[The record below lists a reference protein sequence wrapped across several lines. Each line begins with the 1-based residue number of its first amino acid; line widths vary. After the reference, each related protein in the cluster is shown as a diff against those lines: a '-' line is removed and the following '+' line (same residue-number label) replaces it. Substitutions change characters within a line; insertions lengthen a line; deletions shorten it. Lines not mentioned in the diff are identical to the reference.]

1 MIQDM
6 KTHVAYRCPEC
17 GTLIYGFV
25 GRFALSANLL
35 RLKCSCGHSA
45 MDITITNDKK
55 IRLSV
60 PCIFC
65 KQNHNFVV
73 SQSIFFSRER
83 FLLACPYANM
93 DICFLGDKEKI
104 DEDVTRTANELE
116 LLLKGLEAESVKDI
130 QPADMDEDEILPDPT
145 VYDTVRFLVR
155 ELEADGKIDCPCK
168 RGGYDI
174 RFAPGGIE
182 VFCPDCNASYTFNT
196 EAASASEEYLS
207 IDSLTLNPSQNP

>member
-1 MIQDM
+1 MVAEL

-45 MDITITNDKK
+45 MDITVTNDNK

-65 KQNHNFVV
+65 KQNHNYVV
-73 SQSIFFSRER
+73 SQSIFFGRER
-83 FLLACPYANM
+83 FLLNCPYANM
-93 DICFLGDKEKI
+93 DICFIGDKETI
-104 DEDVTRTANELE
+104 DEDIARSTEELE
-116 LLLKGLEAESVKDI
+116 RLLKGLEAESVKDI
-130 QPADMDEDEILPDPT
+130 QPTDMDEDEILPDPA
-145 VYDTVRFLVR
+145 VYDTVRFLVK

-168 RGGYDI
+168 RGSYEV
-174 RFAPGGIE
+174 RFSPGGID
-182 VFCPDCNASYTFNT
+182 VYCPDCEALHTFNV
-196 EAASASEEYLS
+196 ESVAASEEYLA
-207 IDSLTLNPSQNP
+207 IDRLTLKPIQNP

>member
-1 MIQDM
+1 MVADM

-35 RLKCSCGHSA
+35 RLKCTCGHSA
-45 MDITITNDKK
+45 MDITVTNDNK

-65 KQNHNFVV
+65 KQNHNYVV
-73 SQSIFFSRER
+73 SQSIFFGRER
-83 FLLACPYANM
+83 FLLNCPYANM
-93 DICFLGDKEKI
+93 DICFIGEKEKI
-104 DEDVTRTANELE
+104 DEDISRSADELDR
-116 LLLKGLEAESVKDI
+116 LLKSLEAESVKDI
-130 QPADMDEDEILPDPT
+130 QPTDMDEDEILPDPA
-145 VYDTVRFLVR
+145 VYDTVRFLIR

-168 RGGYDI
+168 RGSYDI
-174 RFAPGGIE
+174 RFAPSGIE
-182 VFCPDCNASYTFNT
+182 VYCPDCNASYIFSA

-207 IDSLTLNPSQNP
+207 IDSLTLQKP

>member
-1 MIQDM
+1 MVADM

-45 MDITITNDKK
+45 MDITITNDNK

-65 KQNHNFVV
+65 KQNHSFVV
-73 SQSIFFSRER
+73 SQSIFFGRER
-83 FLLACPYANM
+83 FLLNCPYANM
-93 DICFLGDKEKI
+93 DICFIGEKEKI
-104 DEDVTRTANELE
+104 DEDITHSNEELE
-116 LLLKGLEAESVKDI
+116 RLLKSLEAESVKDI
-130 QPADMDEDEILPDPT
+130 QPTDMDEDEILPDPA

-155 ELEADGKIDCPCK
+155 ELEADEKIVCPCK
-168 RGGYDI
+168 RGSYDI

-182 VFCPDCNASYTFNT
+182 VFCPDCEASYIFNT
-196 EAASASEEYLS
+196 EAVSASEEYLK
-207 IDSLTLNPSQNP
+207 IDSLTLTKPQSP